1 MKNNRGITLIALV
14 ITIVVLLILAGI
26 SLVAIV
32 GENGIINR
40 AKFAI
45 FAQEMQEIQENVELK
60 KQSIVMDEH
69 IYGTENVKIFESNMG
84 ERSDLTYPD
93 TLKQEIIYVRKG
105 LPSDETPSDQDP
117 DTLNENTTKIYIVD
131 KETGKNR
138 EDTYIYDEQ
147 SNTVFKIQP
156 TIIGGKVYHSY
167 QVAQLRK
174 GNTSSDSKPQQDLI
188 IKDESS
194 IVEVNGEKYYEPD
207 LKGFSS
213 SNTEIVYY
221 SEDFQEQILVTA
233 KDYISS
239 GKKNVIQRDDKNYT
253 FHEYTS
259 NQRWANVKTTGTGL
273 EGWWVWIPR
282 YAYKIDASGT
292 SATEPIHIIY
302 VDIEGKPLKAEY
314 NGTLPEGYE
323 VHPAFTVDGKPLKG
337 IWMSKYE
344 PSKTDQSPSL
354 ETLAPDM
361 SGFDK
366 NYTYIELYDV
376 VTDSFTEELQ
386 LSTVDLN
393 TVNSENK
400 WYNYSQKQWANVKT
414 IANGLESW
422 WVWIPRYAYSKNAD
436 SNSGKM
442 DVIFVDLKNTPLDK
456 VKFPNGLPEGY
467 EVHPAFTTSDGELK
481 GIWMSKYEPSYGEP
495 KGMEQV
501 LEPDLNGFDKNY
513 TYLEIYNSETQSF
526 SDEVL
531 LKDANISELN
541 TDTTKWYN
549 YSEKVWANVKTVA
562 NGLESWWVWIPR
574 YAYKIGADSTYK
586 STSVIFIDKNNNPL
600 NTTMYPNGLPSNYI
614 VHPAF
619 TTSDGEL
626 SGIWMSKYEPSY
638 GEPVGMKQVLEPNL
652 YGFDEENTYI
662 EIYNPETEEFS
673 DEILLKDADTSELNT
688 DTTKWYDYSE
698 KIWANI
704 KTVANGLESWWV
716 WIPRYAYQIG
726 ADSTYK
732 STSIIFIDKNNKPL
746 NTEMYPNGLPNNYTV
761 HPAFTTSDGE
771 LSGIWMSKYEPS
783 KVD

>member
-60 KQSIVMDEH
+60 KQNIVMNEH

-84 ERSDLTYPD
+84 ERLDLTYPD

-131 KETGKNR
+131 KETGKNK

-147 SNTVFKIQP
+147 SNTVFKISP

-344 PSKTDQSPSL
+344 PS
-354 ETLAPDM
+354 
-361 SGFDK
+361 
-366 NYTYIELYDV
+366 
-376 VTDSFTEELQ
+376 
-386 LSTVDLN
+386 
-393 TVNSENK
+393 
-400 WYNYSQKQWANVKT
+400 
-414 IANGLESW
+414 
-422 WVWIPRYAYSKNAD
+422 
-436 SNSGKM
+436 
-442 DVIFVDLKNTPLDK
+442 
-456 VKFPNGLPEGY
+456 
-467 EVHPAFTTSDGELK
+467 
-481 GIWMSKYEPSYGEP
+481 
-495 KGMEQV
+495 
-501 LEPDLNGFDKNY
+501 
-513 TYLEIYNSETQSF
+513 
-526 SDEVL
+526 
-531 LKDANISELN
+531 
-541 TDTTKWYN
+541 
-549 YSEKVWANVKTVA
+549 
-562 NGLESWWVWIPR
+562 
-574 YAYKIGADSTYK
+574 
-586 STSVIFIDKNNNPL
+586 
-600 NTTMYPNGLPSNYI
+600 
-614 VHPAF
+614 
-619 TTSDGEL
+619 
-626 SGIWMSKYEPSY
+626 Y

-673 DEILLKDADTSELNT
+673 DEILLKDADTSKLNT

-732 STSIIFIDKNNKPL
+732 STSIIFIDKDNKPL
-746 NTEMYPNGLPNNYTV
+746 NTEMYPNGLPSNYTV

-771 LSGIWMSKYEPS
+771 LDGIWMSKYEPS
-783 KVD
+783 KAD